1 MQHAGPGPGRLLFVR
16 QHAHHC
22 LAQHPQADLG
32 DGALEA
38 VLGGQAVVEAL
49 VRHLDGADEEAVL
62 RGDDT
67 LTQLHLRVAQL
78 GHNHTHGL
86 QQRIGKD
93 SKLLSNVP
101 YNTGR

>member
-1 MQHAGPGPGRLLFVR
+1 MQHAGPGPGRLPFVR

-32 DGALEA
+32 DGALEV

-49 VRHLDGADEEAVL
+49 VGHLDGADEEAVL
-62 RGDDT
+62 RGEDT
-67 LTQLHLRVAQL
+67 LTQLHLRLQL

-86 QQRIGKD
+86 RQRIGKY
-93 SKLLSNVP
+93 SKLFQLP
-101 YNTGR
+101 YNTVR